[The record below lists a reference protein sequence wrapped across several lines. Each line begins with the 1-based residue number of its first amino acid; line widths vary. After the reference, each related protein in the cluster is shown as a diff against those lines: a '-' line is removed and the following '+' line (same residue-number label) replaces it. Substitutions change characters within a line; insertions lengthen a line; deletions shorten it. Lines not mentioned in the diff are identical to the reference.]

1 MRQMSICFKFSP
13 KHDSNSSN
21 IVVWRYGMMRI
32 VGYCAAVFIILIHSA
47 ITWYFA
53 NVCVVHDEK
62 NIIYIYEDY
71 PMHPSFFCDM
81 SCLTFKCPASFFLR
95 RKAPKLR
102 IAPHVTGQ
110 QFESNFSDRR
120 WQNMWPFFFE
130 CPKTWTWTEHWF
142 SVFEGA
148 LQAFI
153 RFLTTCELGFCSILK
168 NR

>member
-1 MRQMSICFKFSP
+1 MEIWNDENCRLLRCCIYHS
-13 KHDSNSSN
+13 DSFCHYM
-21 IVVWRYGMMRI
+21 IFRKCV
-32 VGYCAAVFIILIHSA
+32 CC
-47 ITWYFA
+47 TWWKEHY
-53 NVCVVHDEK
+53 
-62 NIIYIYEDY
+62 IYIYEDY